1 MVLSML
7 QVEPLPQSDR
17 VVAGFVARGEE
28 EGDGLTAQP
37 IEQTLDCRLRRRLA
51 EFGII
56 GGLEFFPTRRIA
68 VKAAAQG
75 VAGGNLL
82 QPKVDPRLFP
92 RQAAGPKAVHQDAD
106 AVIVVGRVVDAFDAR
121 LMSSHLGPT
130 AITNFEQLGVAR
142 VSRNRSCSKFVIAVG
157 PK

>member
-7 QVEPLPQSDR
+7 QVEPFLQSDC
-17 VVAGFVARGEE
+17 VVAGLVVGGEE
-28 EGDGLTAQP
+28 EGDGLAVQP
-37 IEQTLDCRLRRRLA
+37 LEQAMERRLRRRLA

-75 VAGGNLL
+75 VARGNLL

-92 RQAAGPKAVHQDAD
+92 RQAAGPKAVHQDAH

-121 LMSSHLGPT
+121 LMSS
-130 AITNFEQLGVAR
+130 FEAYGDHEL
-142 VSRNRSCSKFVIAVG
+142 
-157 PK
+157 